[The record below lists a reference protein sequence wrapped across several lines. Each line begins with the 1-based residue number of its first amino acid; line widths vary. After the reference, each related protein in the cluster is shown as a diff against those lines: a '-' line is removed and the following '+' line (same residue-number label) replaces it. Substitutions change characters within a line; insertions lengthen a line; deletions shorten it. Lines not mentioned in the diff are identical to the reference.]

1 MKVLI
6 LGYGSIGKRH
16 FNILRKIKKIKQI
29 KICTN
34 SKISKNLKIFYDE
47 ISLLSYDPEYI
58 IISSPT
64 HKHFDQLKF
73 INKIFKNKIILVE
86 KPIFHSKNLNFSND
100 LNNKVFVGYNLRFDP
115 AVIYLKK
122 FINAERINNLL
133 SVTVYCGSFLPNWR
147 KNTNYT
153 RSYSVDKHKGGGV
166 EYDLSHEFD
175 YINWIFGNFKLIK
188 KINNKISNLQ
198 IKSNDHLIYI
208 GKFKKNSYLNISLN
222 YFSKIKMRFLI
233 IEIKDMTMKVDLINR
248 KIISK
253 KNNSK
258 NISSVKFS
266 NNSNSS
272 YEAMHKAIIAKKYDN
287 LCSFKNALKVLS
299 FT

>member
-1 MKVLI
+1 MKVLLI
-6 LGYGSIGKRH
+6 GYGSIGKRH

-34 SKISKNLKIFYDE
+34 SKISKNLKITYKE
-47 ISLLSYDPEYI
+47 NILLSFNPDYI
-58 IISSPT
+58 IISSST

-100 LNNKVFVGYNLRFDP
+100 IHNKVFVGYNLRFDP
-115 AVIYLKK
+115 AIIYLKK
-122 FINAERINNLL
+122 FINQERLNKLM
-133 SVTVYCGSFLPNWR
+133 SVTAYCGSYLPNWR
-147 KNTNYT
+147 KNTNYINT
-153 RSYSVDKHKGGGV
+153 YSVDKLKGGGV

-208 GKFKKNSYLNISLN
+208 GKFKNNSYLNISLN
-222 YFSKIKMRFLI
+222 YFSKIRMRFLI
-233 IEIKDMTMKVDLINR
+233 IEMTDMTMKVDLINR

-253 KNNSK
+253 KTISK
-258 NISSVKFS
+258 NISSIKFS
-266 NNSNSS
+266 KNANYS
-272 YEAMHKAIIAKKYDN
+272 YEAMHKAIILKKYDN